1 MNLLHTLDHFF
12 YARFTRD
19 WPAARIE
26 GYVAALR
33 VDDETSPIPN
43 VVGRTFQIIDG
54 KASAL
59 LNHTSMMVAALGVSA
74 TVIAQSRIEEAIIIA
89 EISAYLIIAVL
100 CLRCLSLFHESPEE
114 DGAGLAEAIRQEIIL
129 RRGLYSLCNR
139 ATIYLTVIVLFSLP
153 LLFLYVGT

>member
-1 MNLLHTLDHFF
+1 MTPIHALDRYL
-12 YARFTRD
+12 YARFTRG

-74 TVIAQSRIEEAIIIA
+74 TVVAQSRTEQAIIIG
-89 EISAYLIIAVL
+89 EISVYLIIAIL
-100 CLRCLSLFHESPEE
+100 CLRCLSLFHETPET
-114 DGAGLAEAIRQEIIL
+114 DGAGLAEAIRRELIL
-129 RRGLYSLCNR
+129 RRGLYALCNR
-139 ATIYLTVIVLFSLP
+139 ATIYLTIIVLFSLP